1 MKKSSKTKHWTLTR
15 KCVPMSLK
23 IQILIASWIFLLQ
36 KNLWDES
43 MRLES
48 PLDYLHIPVKILQY
62 PAPKYKSLII
72 SRTSEILTL
81 GEKSP
86 ASLGYL
92 GSEAIFV
99 KTVEK
104 SKKYFRIRKKSKS
117 RGHKTKWIKTNLS
130 VKVIKSFW
138 NFTAKFI
145 Y

>member
-1 MKKSSKTKHWTLTR
+1 
-15 KCVPMSLK
+15 
-23 IQILIASWIFLLQ
+23 
-36 KNLWDES
+36 

-48 PLDYLHIPVKILQY
+48 PLEALDYLHMYSSKILQY

-81 GEKSP
+81 GEKSS

-104 SKKYFRIRKKSKS
+104 SKKIFESEK
-117 RGHKTKWIKTNLS
+117 N
-130 VKVIKSFW
+130 
-138 NFTAKFI
+138 
-145 Y
+145 

>member
-1 MKKSSKTKHWTLTR
+1 
-15 KCVPMSLK
+15 
-23 IQILIASWIFLLQ
+23 
-36 KNLWDES
+36 

-104 SKKYFRIRKKSKS
+104 SKKNIRIRKN
-117 RGHKTKWIKTNLS
+117 RKTDALS
-130 VKVIKSFW
+130 TVVVTVKL
-138 NFTAKFI
+138 FTPF
-145 Y
+145 

>member
-1 MKKSSKTKHWTLTR
+1 
-15 KCVPMSLK
+15 
-23 IQILIASWIFLLQ
+23 
-36 KNLWDES
+36 

-48 PLDYLHIPVKILQY
+48 PLDYSHNPVKILKY

-81 GEKSP
+81 GEKSS

-104 SKKYFRIRKKSKS
+104 SKKISNPKKIEKPWSQNKMNGDPQV
-117 RGHKTKWIKTNLS
+117 R
-130 VKVIKSFW
+130 V
-138 NFTAKFI
+138 FI
-145 Y
+145 FIT